1 MGETME
7 KEYKIYC
14 GGDFITTPNSVEVFN
29 SYDHQRVGTTYLAS
43 DDHLETAI
51 EKARKVFPL
60 LKRMPSHAKT
70 AILNEI
76 ARLLLESKNE
86 MALVLAAEANKPLKW
101 AQAEVD
107 RSVQTYRIAAEEAG
121 RTQGEYIAIDR
132 TPAGENKEGLV
143 KQFPIGLVAGISP
156 FNFPLN
162 LAVHKIA
169 PAIAAGCPIILK
181 PATATP
187 LTTLLLAKII
197 DRTELPKGALS
208 IMPMSRTVGNRLV
221 TDERFKLLTFTGSP
235 QVGWK
240 MKAEAGKKRVVL
252 ELGGNAA
259 VIVTASANL
268 DWAVKRS
275 VMGAFAYAGQVC
287 IHTQRIFVQKN
298 HFPEFI
304 DKFLAQ
310 TATLREGS
318 PLEPNTDISGL
329 IDEANAIRVESWIQ
343 EAIQQGAT
351 CLCGARRR
359 GAFVEPTV
367 LTHTTPEMK
376 VCDQEVFG
384 PVVVIEPFDTF
395 EEAVDRVNDTK
406 YGLQAGVFTNS
417 LSEMNYAY
425 SEIECGGV
433 IINDAS
439 IFRVDHTPYGGIKD
453 SGMGREGVKYA
464 IADMTEPKL
473 LIKNMD

>member
-1 MGETME
+1 MN

-14 GGDFITTPNSVEVFN
+14 GGNFITTEETVDVFN
-29 SYDHQRVGTTYLAS
+29 SYDNQRVGTTYLAS
-43 DDHLETAI
+43 DNHLEEAI
-51 EKARKVFPL
+51 EAANSVFPM
-60 LKRMPSHAKT
+60 LKRMPAHIKT
-70 AILNEI
+70 GILNEI

-86 MALVLAAEANKPLKW
+86 ISLVLAAEANKPLKW

-107 RSVQTYRIAAEEAG
+107 RSVQTFRIAAEEAG

-143 KQFPIGLVAGISP
+143 KFFPIGLVAGISP

-187 LTTLLLAKII
+187 LTTLLLAEII
-197 DRTELPKGALS
+197 DKTELPKGALS
-208 IMPMSRTVGNRLV
+208 IMPMNRTVGNRLV

-235 QVGWK
+235 LVGWD
-240 MKAEAGKKRVVL
+240 MKANAGKKRVVL

-259 VIVTASANL
+259 VIVTPTANI
-268 DWAVKRS
+268 DWTVKRS
-275 VMGAFAYAGQVC
+275 VMGAFSFSGQVC
-287 IHTQRIFVQKN
+287 IHTQRIFVQN
-298 HFPEFI
+298 DYYSEFI
-304 DKFLAQ
+304 DKFLVQ

-318 PLEPNTDISGL
+318 PLDPNTDISGL
-329 IDEANAIRVESWIQ
+329 IDEANAIRVESWIH

-351 CLCGARRR
+351 CLCGGHRR

-367 LTHTTPEMK
+367 LTNTKPEMK
-376 VCDQEVFG
+376 VCNQEVFG
-384 PVVVIEPFDTF
+384 PVVVIEPYHTF
-395 EEAVDRVNDTK
+395 EGAVERVNDTK

-439 IFRVDHTPYGGIKD
+439 IFRVDHMPYGGIKE

-464 IADMTEPKL
+464 IADMSEPKL
-473 LIKNMD
+473 LIKNID

>member
-1 MGETME
+1 ME

-14 GGDFITTPNSVEVFN
+14 GGNFIPTRDSIEVFN
-29 SYDHQRVGTTYLAS
+29 SYDNQPVGTTYLAN
-43 DDHLETAI
+43 DDHLEVAI
-51 EKARKVFPL
+51 ESARQVFPL
-60 LKRMPSHAKT
+60 LRRMPAHVKT
-70 AILNEI
+70 GILNEI
-76 ARLLLESKNE
+76 ARLLLESRQE

-107 RSVQTYRIAAEEAG
+107 RSVQTFRIAAEEAG

-132 TPAGENKEGLV
+132 TPAGENKEGWV
-143 KQFPIGLVAGISP
+143 RQFPIGLVAGISP

-208 IMPMSRTVGNRLV
+208 IMPMNRAVGNRLV
-221 TDERFKLLTFTGSP
+221 SDERFKLLTFTGSP

-259 VIVTASANL
+259 VIVTSSANL

-275 VMGAFAYAGQVC
+275 VMGAFAYSGQVC
-287 IHTQRIFVQKN
+287 IHTQRIFVHKD
-298 HFPEFI
+298 HFSEFI

-318 PLEPNTDISGL
+318 PLDPNTDISGL
-329 IDEANAIRVESWIQ
+329 IDEANAIRVETWIQ

-351 CLCGARRR
+351 CLCGGRRR

-367 LTHTTPEMK
+367 LTHTTPDMK
-376 VCDQEVFG
+376 VCNQEVFG
-384 PVVVIEPFDTF
+384 PVVVIEPYHTFD
-395 EEAVDRVNDTK
+395 EAVERVNDSK

-439 IFRVDHTPYGGIKD
+439 IFRVDHTPYGGIKE

>member
-1 MGETME
+1 MN

-14 GGDFITTPNSVEVFN
+14 GGKFITTKDPVEVFN
-29 SYDHQRVGTTYLAS
+29 SYDNQPVGTTYLAS
-43 DDHLETAI
+43 DNHLEEAI
-51 EKARKVFPL
+51 EAAQKVSPL
-60 LKRMPSHAKT
+60 LKRMPAHVKT
-70 AILNEI
+70 GILNEI

-86 MALVLAAEANKPLKW
+86 ISIVLAAEANKPLKW

-107 RSVQTYRIAAEEAG
+107 RSVQTFRIAAEEAG

-143 KQFPIGLVAGISP
+143 KFFPIGLVAGISP

-187 LTTLLLAKII
+187 LTTLLLAEII
-197 DRTELPKGALS
+197 DKTVLPKGALS
-208 IMPMSRTVGNRLV
+208 IMPMNRTVGNRLV
-221 TDERFKLLTFTGSP
+221 TDERFRLLTFTGSP
-235 QVGWK
+235 LVGWK
-240 MKAEAGKKRVVL
+240 MKADAGKKRVVL

-259 VIVTASANL
+259 VVVTPTANL

-275 VMGAFAYAGQVC
+275 VLGAFSFSGQVC
-287 IHTQRIFVQKN
+287 IHTQRIFVQN
-298 HFPEFI
+298 DYYSEFI
-304 DKFLAQ
+304 DKFLVQ

-318 PLEPNTDISGL
+318 PLDPNTEISGL

-351 CLCGARRR
+351 CLCGGHRR

-367 LTHTTPEMK
+367 LTNTKPEMK
-376 VCDQEVFG
+376 VCNQEVFG
-384 PVVVIEPFDTF
+384 PVVVIEPYHTF
-395 EEAVDRVNDTK
+395 EEAVERVNDTK

-439 IFRVDHTPYGGIKD
+439 IFRVDHMPYGGIKE

-464 IADMTEPKL
+464 IADMSEPKL
-473 LIKNMD
+473 LIKNID